1 MGTGDSARFL
11 SPVKACWL
19 RLHKKILMR
28 QDVVLDWHRFPY
40 PYSRNMP
47 LGYCRLNKYPVISK
61 TDIFNFSRERIR
73 MME

>member
-40 PYSRNMP
+40 PYSRN
-47 LGYCRLNKYPVISK
+47 NK

-73 MME
+73 LME

>member
-1 MGTGDSARFL
+1 MGTGDSDRFL
-11 SPVKACWL
+11 SPVEACWL

-47 LGYCRLNKYPVISK
+47 LVYCRLNKQSGY
-61 TDIFNFSRERIR
+61 
-73 MME
+73 

>member
-1 MGTGDSARFL
+1 MGTGDSDRFL

-47 LGYCRLNKYPVISK
+47 LVYCRLNK
-61 TDIFNFSRERIR
+61 
-73 MME
+73 